1 MCCPG
6 SYIFNL
12 SQLQMLFLL
21 AEKICTVNTNMFCD
35 FFKLY
40 VGTTVPLITS
50 QQPKMIH
57 VFVGF
62 A

>member
-1 MCCPG
+1 MQTQTFTAANV
-6 SYIFNL
+6 IFTCREDMY
-12 SQLQMLFLL
+12 SQL
-21 AEKICTVNTNMFCD
+21 AICFMIII

-40 VGTTVPLITS
+40 VGMTVPLITP

>member
-1 MCCPG
+1 MQTQTFTAANV
-6 SYIFNL
+6 IFTCREDMY
-12 SQLQMLFLL
+12 SQQQYDYMT
-21 AEKICTVNTNMFCD
+21 AIWIWAIW
-35 FFKLY
+35 
-40 VGTTVPLITS
+40 TTVPLITP